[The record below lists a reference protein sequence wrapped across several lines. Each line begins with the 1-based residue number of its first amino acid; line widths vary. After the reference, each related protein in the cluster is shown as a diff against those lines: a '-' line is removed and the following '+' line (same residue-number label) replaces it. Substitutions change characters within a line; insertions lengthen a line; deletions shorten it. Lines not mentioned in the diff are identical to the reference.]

1 LISSDEAVIGLG
13 LVATPRWT
21 IPYSVSMPQIFGPR
35 PRSTGQPPAQ
45 RYCPVATRSIARP
58 PSGLVAVVDE
68 RAHVDDPLALLARDL
83 RPVVGVGGV
92 GQVLVLLELLVHRGD
107 EVVGDMPLAPPSMKR
122 LMASFLARRT
132 MFSIMA
138 PEEKSLK
145 YRISL
150 SPFW

>member
-1 LISSDEAVIGLG
+1 MS
-13 LVATPRWT
+13 
-21 IPYSVSMPQIFGPR
+21 
-35 PRSTGQPPAQ
+35 
-45 RYCPVATRSIARP
+45 
-58 PSGLVAVVDE
+58 
-68 RAHVDDPLALLARDL
+68 
-83 RPVVGVGGV
+83 
-92 GQVLVLLELLVHRGD
+92 
-107 EVVGDMPLAPPSMKR
+107 R